1 MKLAPYLALIAGAV
15 SVILGIITKFIA
27 GPILNVNAHGF
38 LLFVMVC
45 LLASIA
51 FSLCQIAES
60 KQG

>member
-1 MKLAPYLALIAGAV
+1 MKLASYLALIVGAV
-15 SVILGIITKFIA
+15 SVIFGAITKFIG

-51 FSLCQIAES
+51 FSLSQIAES